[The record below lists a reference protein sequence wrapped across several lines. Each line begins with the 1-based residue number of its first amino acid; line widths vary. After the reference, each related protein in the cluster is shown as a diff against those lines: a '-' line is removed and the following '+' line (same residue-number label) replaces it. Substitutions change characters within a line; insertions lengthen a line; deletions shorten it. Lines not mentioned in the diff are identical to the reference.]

1 MALYQLIWRTSK
13 MELEKI
19 KIIDINPAG
28 YNPRKITNDEKTRLK
43 NSIDNF
49 GIVEPILIN
58 LQNNRIIGGHQRFQ
72 VLLDQYLLDNDLYAE
87 LNLLKLNESYGWVFP
102 DNDVTLDSE
111 DMEKALNLVLN
122 NTKVMGTFDE
132 EKLVNIFTEL
142 TESGFNTNLTGFNN
156 EDILGFKGLNN
167 ETNIEEDINIDTSMI
182 IPEDEPEY
190 DESIA
195 DSIETITCPRCGYEL
210 PKNEYSQT

>member
-1 MALYQLIWRTSK
+1 
-13 MELEKI
+13 MELERI
-19 KIIDINPAG
+19 KIIDISPAG
-28 YNPRKITNDEKTRLK
+28 YNPRTITDDEKTRLK

-58 LQNNRIIGGHQRFQ
+58 LQNHNQIIGGHQRFQ
-72 VLLDQYLLDNDLYAE
+72 ILWEQYLLDNDLYAE
-87 LNLLKLNESYGWVFP
+87 LNLLKLNDSYGWVFP
-102 DNDVTLDSE
+102 DNDITLDSE

-132 EKLVNIFTEL
+132 NKLVQVFNDL
-142 TESGFNTNLTGFNN
+142 TESGFNTSLTGFNN
-156 EDILGFKGLNN
+156 EDILGFQGLQ
-167 ETNIEEDINIDTSMI
+167 ETATVEETSTTTEEDINLDTNMI

-210 PKNEYSQT
+210 PKNDYSPET

>member
-1 MALYQLIWRTSK
+1 
-13 MELEKI
+13 MEIEKI
-19 KIIDINPAG
+19 KLTDIVPAD
-28 YNPRKITNDEKTRLK
+28 YNPRHISNEEKKKLE

-58 LQNNRIIGGHQRFQ
+58 LSNNRIIGGHQRFD
-72 VLLDQYLLDNDLYAE
+72 VLFDQHLLDNDLYAE
-87 LNLLKLNESYGWVFP
+87 VNLLRLNESFGWVFP
-102 DNDVTLDSE
+102 DNDKTLESE

-122 NTKVMGTFDE
+122 RVSGDWDQN
-132 EKLVNIFTEL
+132 KLHVIFQDL
-142 TESGFNTNLTGFNN
+142 KESGFNQMGLTGFNN
-156 EDILGFKGLNN
+156 DERTGFTGLTNN
-167 ETNIEEDINIDTSMI
+167 MASADETSTVTDEDINLDNAMI

-210 PKNEYSQT
+210 PKENYS

>member
-1 MALYQLIWRTSK
+1 MQI
-13 MELEKI
+13 EKI

-28 YNPRKITNDEKTRLK
+28 YNPRQITNDEKTRLK

-72 VLLDQYLLDNDLYAE
+72 ILLEQYLLDNDLYAE
-87 LNLLKLNESYGWVFP
+87 LNLLQLNDSYGWVFP
-102 DNDVTLDSE
+102 DNDITLDSE

-122 NTKVMGTFDE
+122 NTKVQGTFDKN
-132 EKLVNIFTEL
+132 KLVQVFNDL
-142 TESGFNTNLTGFNN
+142 QESGFNTSLTGFNN
-156 EDILGFKGLNN
+156 DDILGFQGLNN
-167 ETNIEEDINIDTSMI
+167 QAETEEEITLDTSMI

-190 DESIA
+190 DETIA

-210 PKNEYSQT
+210 PKNEYPK

>member
-1 MALYQLIWRTSK
+1 
-13 MELEKI
+13 MELERI
-19 KIIDINPAG
+19 KIIDISPAG
-28 YNPRKITNDEKTRLK
+28 YNPRTITDDEKTRLK

-58 LQNNRIIGGHQRFQ
+58 LQNHNQIIGGHQRFQ
-72 VLLDQYLLDNDLYAE
+72 ILWEQYLLDNDLYAE
-87 LNLLKLNESYGWVFP
+87 LNLLKLNDSYGWVFP
-102 DNDVTLDSE
+102 DNDITLDSE

-132 EKLVNIFTEL
+132 NKLVQVFNDL
-142 TESGFNTNLTGFNN
+142 TESGFNTSLTGFNN
-156 EDILGFKGLNN
+156 EDILGFQGLQ
-167 ETNIEEDINIDTSMI
+167 ETATVEETTTTTEEDINLDTNMI

-195 DSIETITCPRCGYEL
+195 DGIETVTCPRCGYEI
-210 PKNEYSQT
+210 PKSDYSET

>member
-1 MALYQLIWRTSK
+1 MQI
-13 MELEKI
+13 EKI
-19 KIIDINPAG
+19 KITDIYPAD
-28 YNPRKITNDEKTRLK
+28 YNPRTITEDQKTKLK

-58 LQNNRIIGGHQRFQ
+58 LHNNRIIGGHQRFD
-72 VLLDQYLLDNDLYAE
+72 VLLDQYILDNDLYAE
-87 LNLLKLNESYGWVFP
+87 LNLLRLNDSYGWVFP
-102 DNDVTLDSE
+102 DNDITLDSE

-132 EKLVNIFTEL
+132 NKLVQVFNDL
-142 TESGFNTNLTGFNN
+142 TESGFNTSLTGFNN
-156 EDILGFKGLNN
+156 EDITGFKGLNN
-167 ETNIEEDINIDTSMI
+167 QAETEEEITLDTTMI

-190 DESIA
+190 DETIA

-210 PKNEYSQT
+210 PKNQYSET

>member
-1 MALYQLIWRTSK
+1 MQI
-13 MELEKI
+13 EKI
-19 KIIDINPAG
+19 KITDIYPAD
-28 YNPRKITNDEKTRLK
+28 YNPRTITENQKTKLK

-58 LQNNRIIGGHQRFQ
+58 LQNNRIIGGHQRFD
-72 VLLDQYLLDNDLYAE
+72 VLLDQYILDNDLYAE

-132 EKLVNIFTEL
+132 GKLRNIFNDL
-142 TESGFNTNLTGFNN
+142 QESGFNTSLTGFNN
-156 EDILGFKGLNN
+156 EDIIGFKGLNN
-167 ETNIEEDINIDTSMI
+167 QTNVEEEVTLDTNML

-190 DESIA
+190 DETIA

-210 PKNEYSQT
+210 PKTEYS

>member
-1 MALYQLIWRTSK
+1 
-13 MELEKI
+13 MELERI
-19 KIIDINPAG
+19 KIIDISPAG
-28 YNPRKITNDEKTRLK
+28 YNHRTITDDEKTRLK

-58 LQNNRIIGGHQRFQ
+58 LQNHNQIIGGHQRFQ
-72 VLLDQYLLDNDLYAE
+72 ILWEQYLLDNDLYAE
-87 LNLLKLNESYGWVFP
+87 LNLLKLNDSYGWVFP
-102 DNDVTLDSE
+102 DNDITLDSE

-132 EKLVNIFTEL
+132 NKLIQVFNDL
-142 TESGFNTNLTGFNN
+142 TESGFNTSLTGFNN
-156 EDILGFKGLNN
+156 EDILGFQGLQ
-167 ETNIEEDINIDTSMI
+167 ETATVEETTTTTEEDINLDTNMI

-195 DSIETITCPRCGYEL
+195 DGIETVTCPRCGYEI
-210 PKNEYSQT
+210 PKSDYSET

>member
-1 MALYQLIWRTSK
+1 
-13 MELEKI
+13 MELERI
-19 KIIDINPAG
+19 KIIDISPAG
-28 YNPRKITNDEKTRLK
+28 YNPRTITDDEKTRLK

-58 LQNNRIIGGHQRFQ
+58 LQNHNQIIGGHQRFQ
-72 VLLDQYLLDNDLYAE
+72 ILWEQYLLDNDLYAE
-87 LNLLKLNESYGWVFP
+87 LNLLKLNDSYGWVFP
-102 DNDVTLDSE
+102 DNDKNLESE

-122 NTKVMGTFDE
+122 RVSGDWDR
-132 EKLVNIFTEL
+132 EKLHQVFNDL
-142 TESGFNTNLTGFNN
+142 QESGFNQMGLTGFDNS
-156 EDILGFKGLNN
+156 EITGFTGLNN
-167 ETNIEEDINIDTSMI
+167 KLNNDTLAENDEEVTLDSSMI

-210 PKNEYSQT
+210 PKEDYS

>member
-1 MALYQLIWRTSK
+1 
-13 MELEKI
+13 MELERI
-19 KIIDINPAG
+19 KIIDISPAG
-28 YNPRKITNDEKTRLK
+28 YNPRTITDDEKTRLK

-58 LQNNRIIGGHQRFQ
+58 LQNHNQIIGGHQRFQ
-72 VLLDQYLLDNDLYAE
+72 ILWEQYLLDNDLYAE
-87 LNLLKLNESYGWVFP
+87 LNLLKLNDSYGWVFP
-102 DNDVTLDSE
+102 DNDITLDSE

-132 EKLVNIFTEL
+132 NKLVQVFNDL
-142 TESGFNTNLTGFNN
+142 TESGFNTSLTGFNN
-156 EDILGFKGLNN
+156 EDILGFQGLQ
-167 ETNIEEDINIDTSMI
+167 ETATVEETTTTTEEDINLDTNMI

-195 DSIETITCPRCGYEL
+195 DGIETVTCPRCGYEI
-210 PKNEYSQT
+210 PKQDYSET

>member
-1 MALYQLIWRTSK
+1 

-19 KIIDINPAG
+19 KITDIYPAD
-28 YNPRKITNDEKTRLK
+28 YNPRKITENQKTKLK

-58 LQNNRIIGGHQRFQ
+58 LHNNRIIGGHQRFD
-72 VLLDQYLLDNDLYAE
+72 VLLDQYILDNDLYAE
-87 LNLLKLNESYGWVFP
+87 LNLLKLNDSYGWVFP
-102 DNDVTLDSE
+102 DNDKNLDSE

-132 EKLVNIFTEL
+132 NKLVDIFYEL
-142 TESGFNTNLTGFNN
+142 NESGFNTSLTGFNN
-156 EDILGFKGLNN
+156 DDILGFQGLNN
-167 ETNIEEDINIDTSMI
+167 NAPVEETSTIKEEDIQLDTNMI

-195 DSIETITCPRCGYEL
+195 DGIETVTCPRCGYEI
-210 PKNEYSQT
+210 PKEQYS

>member
-1 MALYQLIWRTSK
+1 

-19 KIIDINPAG
+19 KITDIHPAE
-28 YNPRKITNDEKTRLK
+28 YNPRTITENEKTKLK

-58 LQNNRIIGGHQRFQ
+58 LHNNRIIGGHQRFT
-72 VLLDQYLLDNDLYAE
+72 VLLDQYITDNDFYAE

-102 DNDVTLDSE
+102 DNDITLESE

-122 NTKVMGTFDE
+122 NTKVMGSFDE
-132 EKLVNIFTEL
+132 EKLVKVFNEL
-142 TESGFNTNLTGFNN
+142 HESGFNTSLTGFNTD
-156 EDILGFKGLNN
+156 DISGFKGLN
-167 ETNIEEDINIDTSMI
+167 ETTTVEEDFNIDTNMI

-210 PKNEYSQT
+210 PKTEYS

>member
-1 MALYQLIWRTSK
+1 MKI
-13 MELEKI
+13 EKI
-19 KIIDINPAG
+19 KIIDISPAG
-28 YNPRKITNDEKTRLK
+28 YNPRTITEDEKTRLK

-58 LQNNRIIGGHQRFQ
+58 LQNENQIIGGHQRFQ
-72 VLLDQYLLDNDLYAE
+72 ILWEQYLLDNDLYAE
-87 LNLLKLNESYGWVFP
+87 LNLLRLNDSYGWVFP
-102 DNDVTLDSE
+102 DNDITLDSE

-132 EKLVNIFTEL
+132 NKLVQVFTDL
-142 TESGFNTNLTGFNN
+142 QESGFNTSLTGFNN
-156 EDILGFKGLNN
+156 EDILGFQGLSEDKATVE
-167 ETNIEEDINIDTSMI
+167 ETSTVSEEDINLDTNMI

-195 DSIETITCPRCGYEL
+195 DGIETITCPRCGYEI
-210 PKNEYSQT
+210 PKSDYSET

>member
-1 MALYQLIWRTSK
+1 MQI
-13 MELEKI
+13 EKI
-19 KIIDINPAG
+19 KIIDISPAG
-28 YNPRKITNDEKTRLK
+28 YNPRTITEDEKTRLK

-58 LQNNRIIGGHQRFQ
+58 LQNENQIIGGHQRFQ
-72 VLLDQYLLDNDLYAE
+72 ILWEQYLLDNDLYAE
-87 LNLLKLNESYGWVFP
+87 LNLLRLNDSYGWVFP
-102 DNDVTLDSE
+102 DNDITLDSE

-132 EKLVNIFTEL
+132 NKLVQVFTDL
-142 TESGFNTNLTGFNN
+142 QESGFNTSLTGFNN
-156 EDILGFKGLNN
+156 EDILGFQGLSEDKATVE
-167 ETNIEEDINIDTSMI
+167 ETSTVSEEDINLDTNMI

-195 DSIETITCPRCGYEL
+195 DGIETITCPRCGYEI
-210 PKNEYSQT
+210 PKSDYSET

>member
-1 MALYQLIWRTSK
+1 MKI
-13 MELEKI
+13 EKI
-19 KIIDINPAG
+19 KLTDIVPAT
-28 YNPRKITNDEKTRLK
+28 YNPRQISNEEKQKLK

-58 LQNNRIIGGHQRFQ
+58 LSNNNQIIGGHQRFD
-72 VLLDQYLLDNDLYAE
+72 VLFEQHLLDNDLYAE
-87 LNLLKLNESYGWVFP
+87 LNLLRLNESYGWVFP
-102 DNDVTLDSE
+102 DNDKTLESE

-122 NTKVMGTFDE
+122 RVSGDWDQN
-132 EKLVNIFTEL
+132 KLHAIFQDL
-142 TESGFNTNLTGFNN
+142 KESGFNQMGLTGFNN
-156 EDILGFKGLNN
+156 DEITGFTGLSNN
-167 ETNIEEDINIDTSMI
+167 MASADETSTITDDDINLDNNMI

-210 PKNEYSQT
+210 PKEPYQ

>member
-1 MALYQLIWRTSK
+1 MKI
-13 MELEKI
+13 EKI
-19 KIIDINPAG
+19 KITDIYPAD
-28 YNPRKITNDEKTRLK
+28 YNPRTITEDQKTKLK

-58 LQNNRIIGGHQRFQ
+58 LHNNRIIGGHQRFD
-72 VLLDQYLLDNDLYAE
+72 VLLDQYILDNDLYAE
-87 LNLLKLNESYGWVFP
+87 LNLLKLNDSYGWVFP
-102 DNDVTLDSE
+102 DNDTNLDSE

-132 EKLVNIFTEL
+132 NKLVKIFHEL
-142 TESGFNTNLTGFNN
+142 NESGFNTSITGFNN
-156 EDILGFKGLNN
+156 DDILGFQGLK
-167 ETNIEEDINIDTSMI
+167 ETATVEETSTTTEEDINLDTNMI

-210 PKNEYSQT
+210 PKNDYSPET

>member
-1 MALYQLIWRTSK
+1 

-19 KIIDINPAG
+19 KITDIYPAD
-28 YNPRKITNDEKTRLK
+28 YNPRKITENQKTKLK

-58 LQNNRIIGGHQRFQ
+58 LHNNRIIGGHQRFD
-72 VLLDQYLLDNDLYAE
+72 VLLDQYILDNDLYAE
-87 LNLLKLNESYGWVFP
+87 LNLLKLNDSYGWVFP
-102 DNDVTLDSE
+102 DNDKNLDSE

-122 NTKVMGTFDE
+122 NTKVQGTFDE
-132 EKLVNIFTEL
+132 NKLVQVFNEL
-142 TESGFNTNLTGFNN
+142 NESGFNTSLTGFNN
-156 EDILGFKGLNN
+156 DDIQGFQGLNEN
-167 ETNIEEDINIDTSMI
+167 TIVEEENFNLDTNMI

-195 DSIETITCPRCGYEL
+195 DGIETITCPRCGYEI
-210 PKNEYSQT
+210 PKNEYSET